1 MASSMATER
10 NMTTNNAEI
19 WYIDVI
25 IIAILGA
32 NSCDNM
38 QNN

>member
-10 NMTTNNAEI
+10 NMTTFNAET
-19 WYIDVI
+19 WYVYLI

-32 NSCDNM
+32 NSCENM
-38 QNN
+38 QNS